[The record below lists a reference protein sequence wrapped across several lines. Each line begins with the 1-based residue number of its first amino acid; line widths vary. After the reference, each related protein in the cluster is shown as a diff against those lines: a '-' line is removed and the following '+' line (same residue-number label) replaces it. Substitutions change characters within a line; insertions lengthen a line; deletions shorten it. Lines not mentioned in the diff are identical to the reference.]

1 MTACILVKIKRP
13 LNAILI
19 TFLSSNS
26 WLLTIFGFIIYINSR
41 KSLFSC
47 VLLVESISRESDEIR
62 LSPSQQHERDTTRYR
77 PANNKKK
84 SRAPSREDATFGHA

>member
-1 MTACILVKIKRP
+1 MLYY
-13 LNAILI
+13 
-19 TFLSSNS
+19 
-26 WLLTIFGFIIYINSR
+26 YIS

-62 LSPSQQHERDTTRYR
+62 LSPSQQSERETIRYR

-84 SRAPSREDATFGHA
+84 SRAPSREDAIFGHA